1 MPYGLVNFDEKLTFK
16 GLREKPDI
24 TNFIL
29 SGIYCINKDI
39 CLSLKKQKIDMPDII
54 SIAHKANKKIG
65 IFPIFEHWRDIGNP
79 NDFEKE
85 KNKN

>member
-1 MPYGLVNFDEKLTFK
+1 MPYGLVSFDESLSFRSLK
-16 GLREKPDI
+16 EKPDI

-39 CLSLKKQKIDMPDII
+39 CISIKKKKIDMPDII
-54 SIAHKANKKIG
+54 KMAHKVNKKIG
-65 IFPIFEHWRDIGNP
+65 IFPIFEYWRDIGNP
-79 NDFEKE
+79 DDLEKE